1 MEKVNILLSIYDPDI
16 NFLRK
21 QLESLNNQTYKNI
34 ELLIFDDCVSKRFD
48 RNVIQEIINR
58 FPVKFLPYEDHNLGY
73 SKAFEKLIEYSEG
86 EYIAFCDQDD
96 IWDEHKIEKCVET
109 LKKDH
114 SLMVIS
120 DRSIIDI
127 NDTIKIKSVR
137 STVKRKY
144 LRWHTG
150 DDIVKYNIFSC
161 IAPGMSIMM
170 DGPFARTIIPV
181 SKYTG
186 HDKWAICCAGIEGVI
201 SYIDEPLV
209 LYRRHGNNVSGVLN
223 GVKNKDDYYQTRV
236 LCQEGLIQDLIKKYP
251 QFINQTEVIKFSQG
265 RIKKQK
271 LKLIR
276 YAYLSPSVALFELFL
291 SITPNFLF
299 SKLLKIKKV
308 YL

>member
-16 NFLRK
+16 IFLRK

-48 RNVIQEIINR
+48 RNVIQEMINH

-73 SKAFEKLIEYSEG
+73 SKAFEKLIEYSDG

-109 LKKDH
+109 LKNDQ
-114 SLMVIS
+114 SLMAIS
-120 DRSIIDI
+120 DRSIIDK
-127 NDTIKIKSVR
+127 NDDIKIKSVR

-150 DDIVKYNIFSC
+150 DDIVKYNIFAC
-161 IAPGMSIMM
+161 VAPGMSIMM
-170 DGPFARTIIPV
+170 DGPFARTIVPV
-181 SKYTG
+181 SKFTG
-186 HDKWAICCAGIEGVI
+186 HDKWAICCAGIEGII

-223 GVKNKDDYYQTRV
+223 GVKNKEDYYKTRV
-236 LCQEGLIQDLIKKYP
+236 LCQEALIQDLIKKYP
-251 QFINQTEVIKFSQG
+251 AFINQRDVIEFSQA
-265 RIKKQK
+265 RCKKK
-271 LKLIR
+271 RAKMLK
-276 YAYLSPSVALFELFL
+276 YAYLSPNIAIFEFL
-291 SITPNFLF
+291 LSLIPDAFF
-299 SKLLKIKKV
+299 CMFLKILKRKK
-308 YL
+308 